1 MIKFFVCILF
11 MTSPI
16 SLLGADDILKILS
29 TTSTRD
35 SGFYDYIIPEF
46 NRMYDI
52 EVYVIAA
59 GSGHAMD
66 NAKKCNGDI
75 LITHSPR
82 LEKDFVSSG
91 HGVDRAPFMFNDFVV
106 IGPKNDPAKISK
118 SLNVISAFQKLY
130 KAKAAFISR
139 GDNSGTHLSE
149 LNIWSKSGYSPKM
162 HSGEWYLESGQGM
175 GATLNVAV
183 GSNSYTYTDRAT
195 WSNFDNKQNHIIL
208 YSGDENMINQ
218 YSITRISPKKCPNI
232 DIDNSNLLRN
242 WLISNEGQITIREF
256 TINNETMFIPNYD

>member
-1 MIKFFVCILF
+1 MAKSFVYIIL
-11 MTSPI
+11 MTF
-16 SLLGADDILKILS
+16 SLASVGGDNILKILS

-46 NRMYDI
+46 NKIYDI
-52 EVYVIAA
+52 EVYVIAT
-59 GSGHAMD
+59 GTGHALD
-66 NAKKCNGDI
+66 NARKCNGDI

-91 HGVDRAPFMFNDFVV
+91 HGVDRAPFMLNDFIV

-118 SLNVISAFQKLY
+118 SINVISAFQKLY
-130 KAKAAFISR
+130 KAKAVFISR

-149 LNIWSKSGYSPKM
+149 LNIWSQSGYNPKI

-175 GATLNVAV
+175 GATLNVAI

-208 YSGDENMINQ
+208 YSGDKNMINQ
-218 YSITRISPKKCPNI
+218 YSITRISPTKCPNI
-232 DIDNSNLLRN
+232 DIENSNLLRN
-242 WLISNEGQITIREF
+242 WLISNDGQTAIREF
-256 TINNETMFIPNYD
+256 KINNETMFMPNYD